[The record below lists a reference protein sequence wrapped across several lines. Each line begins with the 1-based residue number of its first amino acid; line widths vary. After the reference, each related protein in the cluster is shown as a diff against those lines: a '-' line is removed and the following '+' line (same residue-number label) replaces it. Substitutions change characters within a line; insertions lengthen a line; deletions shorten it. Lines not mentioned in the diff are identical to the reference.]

1 MTQPESSV
9 PALISTIQLFGKFS
23 GYKINFDKSEALP
36 LGDFG
41 DKGALP
47 NFPFKWSDSGFT
59 YLGVKI
65 SANLNNLCKLNL
77 VPVLSSIKSDLLRWF
92 DLPLSWM
99 GRMSLIK
106 MNVLLR
112 ILYPMQMLPLKINNS
127 VFSDI
132 DKAISKFIWHGKRPR
147 LSLKT
152 LRLPKESGGLSMPDF
167 KLYNWACHMRTVFG
181 WLKHFMVPTQE
192 THIDAWHCPLLSP
205 LSLVVNEKSCQR
217 TCQG

>member
-1 MTQPESSV
+1 MKITFLVSVSVELALYADDVILFLTQPESSV
-9 PALISTIQLFGKFS
+9 PTLISTIQLFGKFS

-36 LGDFG
+36 LGNFG
-41 DKGALP
+41 DKGTIP

-65 SANLNNLCKLNL
+65 SANLNNTFFSLF
-77 VPVLSSIKSDLLRWF
+77 SSINGNLLRWF

-99 GRMSLIK
+99 GRVSLIK
-106 MNVLLR
+106 MNVLPR

-132 DKAISKFIWHGKRPR
+132 DKAISKFIWHVKKPR

-152 LRLPKESGGLSMPDF
+152 LRLPKEGGGLSFPDF
-167 KLYNWACHMRTVFG
+167 KL
-181 WLKHFMVPTQE
+181 
-192 THIDAWHCPLLSP
+192 
-205 LSLVVNEKSCQR
+205 
-217 TCQG
+217 

>member
-1 MTQPESSV
+1 MKYCPQPESSV

-65 SANLNNLCKLNL
+65 SANLNNMCKLNFFPIL
-77 VPVLSSIKSDLLRWF
+77 ASIKSDLLRWF

-99 GRMSLIK
+99 GRVNLNQNECSPENLVP
-106 MNVLLR
+106 NADA
-112 ILYPMQMLPLKINNS
+112 PS
-127 VFSDI
+127 E
-132 DKAISKFIWHGKRPR
+132 DK
-147 LSLKT
+147 
-152 LRLPKESGGLSMPDF
+152 
-167 KLYNWACHMRTVFG
+167 
-181 WLKHFMVPTQE
+181 
-192 THIDAWHCPLLSP
+192 
-205 LSLVVNEKSCQR
+205 
-217 TCQG
+217 